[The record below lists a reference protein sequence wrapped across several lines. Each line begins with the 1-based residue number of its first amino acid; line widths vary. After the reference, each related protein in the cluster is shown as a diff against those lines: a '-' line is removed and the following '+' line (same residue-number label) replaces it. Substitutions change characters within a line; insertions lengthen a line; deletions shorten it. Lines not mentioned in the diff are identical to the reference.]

1 MYAIR
6 SAKTGGEMGRVVET
20 PGRITCK
27 KLGKELP
34 CPLIR
39 WEGGRLQALMQKCGN
54 YKCTF

>member
-6 SAKTGGEMGRVVET
+6 SAKTGGEMRRVVET

-27 KLGKELP
+27 KLGRELP

-39 WEGGRLQALMQKCGN
+39 WEGERLQAVMQ
-54 YKCTF
+54 